1 MDVRL
6 DHKEGSALKN
16 WFFLEPSL
24 LENTAESPLDCKEIK
39 PVNSKGNQPWL
50 FIGRLDAEA
59 PIFWPP
65 DAKSQLIG
73 KDSDARKDWMQEEKG
88 MTEDEMFGWHHWLHA
103 MDMSL
108 SKLWEMVKDREAWHA
123 AVHGIAKSQTQLSD
137 WTTNISLRAR
147 PSVRS
152 SFKIVFPY
160 YLNILIPKVIYIFP
174 DKIFLNKS
182 LNQRPEKFYSFI
194 QQYLLEL

>member
-6 DHKEGSALKN
+6 DHKEGSALKD
-16 WFFLEPSL
+16 WYFLEPSV
-24 LENTAESPLDCKEIK
+24 LEKTAESPLDCKEIK
-39 PVNSKGNQPWL
+39 RDQILKEINPEYSLEGLMLKLQYFGHLMQRANSEKT
-50 FIGRLDAEA
+50 DA
-59 PIFWPP
+59 
-65 DAKSQLIG
+65 G
-73 KDSDARKDWMQEEKG
+73 KDWMQEEKG
-88 MTEDEMFGWHHWLHA
+88 MTGDEMFGWHHWLHA
-103 MDMSL
+103 MDISL
-108 SKLWEMVKDREAWHA
+108 SKLSDVVKDREAWHT

-137 WTTNISLRAR
+137 WTTNTSLRAR

-160 YLNILIPKVIYIFP
+160 YLNILIPEVIYIFP